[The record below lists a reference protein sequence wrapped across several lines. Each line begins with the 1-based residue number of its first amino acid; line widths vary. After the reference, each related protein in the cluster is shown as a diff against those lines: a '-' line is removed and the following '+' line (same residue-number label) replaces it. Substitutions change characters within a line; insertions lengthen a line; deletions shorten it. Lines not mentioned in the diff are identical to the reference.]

1 MPRPVFLSPP
11 DVGQAEREAL
21 ARAAAT
27 AWFAPLGPEVDA
39 FEREVADLV
48 GRRHAVATSS
58 GTAALHLAL
67 VAAGVGPGTVV
78 VTSTFTFAAT
88 PNAVHHAGARPFFVD
103 VDEATGNLDPDQ
115 LDDALTRLEASGARV
130 SAVLPVDIY
139 GKAAAYDE
147 IGPLCERRGVP
158 VVADSAEALG
168 ARHRGRAAAAHGLAS
183 ALSFNGNKIVTTS
196 GGGMLTTDDDAVADL
211 ARRLASQARL
221 PARHYEHAEV
231 GYNYR
236 LSNLLAAVGRAQLS
250 RLDAMSARRR
260 AVREAYRGFVDDLPG
275 VDLFAAD
282 DDEDD
287 NCWLTSLVLDP
298 ALGPTPASVATA
310 LAAAGVET
318 RPLWKPMHR
327 QPAYASCASLVTDTA
342 DRLFATGLTLPSGS
356 SLSEADLDRV
366 LTLLSEALSPGA

>member
-1 MPRPVFLSPP
+1 
-11 DVGQAEREAL
+11 
-21 ARAAAT
+21 
-27 AWFAPLGPEVDA
+27 
-39 FEREVADLV
+39 
-48 GRRHAVATSS
+48 
-58 GTAALHLAL
+58 
-67 VAAGVGPGTVV
+67 
-78 VTSTFTFAAT
+78 
-88 PNAVHHAGARPFFVD
+88 
-103 VDEATGNLDPDQ
+103 
-115 LDDALTRLEASGARV
+115 
-130 SAVLPVDIY
+130 
-139 GKAAAYDE
+139 
-147 IGPLCERRGVP
+147 
-158 VVADSAEALG
+158 
-168 ARHRGRAAAAHGLAS
+168 
-183 ALSFNGNKIVTTS
+183 
-196 GGGMLTTDDDAVADL
+196 MLTTDDDAVADL

-260 AVREAYRGFVDDLPG
+260 AVREAYRGFIDDLPG

-327 QPAYASCASLVTDTA
+327 QPAYASCASLVTGTA